1 MSIMYKVKREQLF
14 SYLLSLCEAMK
25 AYIMKSVR
33 LSLVF
38 QLKTSP
44 SKKKLF
50 RTNEVWGVS
59 LSVKHQVKPHKTKQ
73 GPKTKALLAIRHP
86 SLSWQQPTITYHK
99 NRNSC
104 KCGTHVC
111 TLCCVPFWSFL
122 RSSILD
128 DASCRPTYSFVKK
141 KRIKKSLPLFGIS
154 EAPEKRKKG
163 D

>member
-59 LSVKHQVKPHKTKQ
+59 LSVKHQVKPHKKKTRAKNQ
-73 GPKTKALLAIRHP
+73 GPLAIRHP

-111 TLCCVPFWSFL
+111 TMCCSFWSFL
-122 RSSILD
+122 CSNILD

-141 KRIKKSLPLFGIS
+141 NQKV
-154 EAPEKRKKG
+154 APSIWNLRST
-163 D
+163 